1 MKKYCLFG
9 VMTVMVLILWGIA
22 GGQPQYASNCDTSIS
37 CASCHSDGRTCSTY
51 VTPTPSPSPD
61 PTPTPSPSV
70 GYASFSSD
78 GILNIPA
85 CYVIDDFWSIS
96 LEITSLD
103 QLFFT
108 VIDAAP
114 VYDYPTSTY
123 ATFGYDG
130 ILYIPELDLAG
141 ETWSCALQLMW
152 VDPDIVFQVINAAPA
167 YSYYQ

>member
-1 MKKYCLFG
+1 MKKFSLLG
-9 VMTVMVLILWGIA
+9 VMIVMVLILWGIA
-22 GGQPQYASNCDTSIS
+22 GGQPQYASNCDTSTS

-51 VTPTPSPSPD
+51 VTPN
-61 PTPTPSPSV
+61 PSPSV

-85 CYVIDDFWSIS
+85 CYVIDEFWSIS
-96 LEITSLD
+96 LEITCSD
-103 QLFFT
+103 QLLFT
-108 VIDAAP
+108 VTNAAP
-114 VYDYPTSTY
+114 LYDYPTSTY

-152 VDPDIVFQVINAAPA
+152 VDPDIVFQVINAAPV